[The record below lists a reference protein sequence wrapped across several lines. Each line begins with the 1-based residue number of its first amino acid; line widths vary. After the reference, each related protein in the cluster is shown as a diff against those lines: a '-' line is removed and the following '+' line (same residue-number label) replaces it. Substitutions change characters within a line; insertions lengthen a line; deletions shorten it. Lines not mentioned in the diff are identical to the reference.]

1 MSQSDEKT
9 IQKFEDFSYFDN
21 LALYYLCN
29 ETPPQTLALA
39 FLIADQKVCG
49 SMLGVLEPKRR
60 KYVHE
65 LMSSQNDAPMDKKNS
80 AVEGMYIIA
89 EGLINRNLIKK
100 KGQFYFGSSQ
110 SKSANLN
117 P

>member
-1 MSQSDEKT
+1 MSSSSDLSFE
-9 IQKFEDFSYFDN
+9 KFEEFSFFDN

-39 FLIADQKVCG
+39 FLIAEKKVCG

-65 LMSSQNDAPMDKKNS
+65 LMSSQQDASMEKKK
-80 AVEGMYIIA
+80 AAADGMLIIA
-89 EGLINRNLIKK
+89 DGLLSRDLIQK
-100 KGQFYFGSSQ
+100 KGNFYFG
-110 SKSANLN
+110 K
-117 P
+117 PK

>member
-1 MSQSDEKT
+1 MSHSEEKT
-9 IQKFEDFSYFDN
+9 INKFEDFSYFDN

-39 FLIADQKVCG
+39 FLVADQKVCG

-65 LMSSQNDAPMDKKNS
+65 LMSSQKNTPIEKMNS
-80 AVEGMYIIA
+80 AVEGMFIIA
-89 EGLINRNLIKK
+89 EGLINRNLIQK
-100 KGQFYFGSSQ
+100 KGQFYFGSQQ
-110 SKSANLN
+110 SKTNN
-117 P
+117 